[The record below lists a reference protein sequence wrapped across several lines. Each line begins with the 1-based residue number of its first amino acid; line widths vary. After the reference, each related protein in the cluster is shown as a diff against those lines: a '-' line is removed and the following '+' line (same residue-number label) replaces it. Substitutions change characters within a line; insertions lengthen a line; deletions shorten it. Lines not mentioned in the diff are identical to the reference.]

1 MDAEE
6 LGARLVGLLAKN
18 MTRVMDLFR
27 QWDTNSD
34 GQISKKEFKRGMV
47 ALGFH
52 VSSEDVSSIFQLMDP
67 DGSGTIDFQELHR
80 ELRKAKANSGGDASP
95 QSAVPPSP
103 RLPTRDDGHP
113 LSAVELES
121 LARDWQQEG
130 KMFEAQHALE
140 RALQLYRKQYGIDSA
155 EVFRCSKQVA
165 DVSNSLAMQYLQQ
178 DAFAACLMLLKKA
191 EALAGRHKPL
201 LAITMNNL
209 ACYYRRRA
217 QPKMALGYLQK
228 ALEIEG
234 KCREP
239 HKPAD
244 THLNACAVQ
253 SQLGRHQQA
262 LRPPRRP
269 PPPPAP
275 PPLPAPPPPPPP
287 PAPPAP
293 PPPPPPTPP
302 RRPPTP
308 PPPPSPRF

>member
-201 LAITMNNL
+201 LRHAVHAHVNREL
-209 ACYYRRRA
+209 CAPQQRQQPLERRGMREEEGVAKCRPRHEA
-217 QPKMALGYLQK
+217 QPLHR
-228 ALEIEG
+228 LE
-234 KCREP
+234 
-239 HKPAD
+239 
-244 THLNACAVQ
+244 
-253 SQLGRHQQA
+253 QA
-262 LRPPRRP
+262 PRR
-269 PPPPAP
+269 
-275 PPLPAPPPPPPP
+275 LE
-287 PAPPAP
+287 
-293 PPPPPPTPP
+293 P
-302 RRPPTP
+302 RRTLLWVGGCGGAL
-308 PPPPSPRF
+308 PRGLARRQPQG